1 MIMSDFDRSYTVA
14 EAAAVSGIGIKS
26 VNNAI
31 DKHIIETV
39 TRSTR
44 RELSDEALLRLKL
57 WYGVGSTLST
67 DRRQKLFDS
76 IKAEPMANEVRADD
90 LIIVDVAKA
99 RKQVAS
105 RVKDLDE
112 AASFINR
119 KKGVMGGEPVFAG
132 TRIPVHLVA
141 SMLATGAD
149 EADILEGYPKLTA
162 RMLELAKIWV
172 AAHPRR
178 GRPKSLKD
186 QGLTTK
192 STKRLSWS
200 RPDHSNS

>member
-39 TRSTR
+39 TRNTR

-57 WYGVGSTLST
+57 WYGVGSTLSS

-76 IKAEPMANEVRADD
+76 IKDEPLANEVRADD

-99 RKQVAS
+99 RNQVAL

-112 AASFINR
+112 AASLITR

-132 TRIPVHLVA
+132 TRIPVYLVA
-141 SMLATGAD
+141 SMLAAGAD

-162 RMLELAKIWV
+162 RMLELSKIWV

-186 QGLTTK
+186 QGLTSK
-192 STKRLSWS
+192 STKRLYWS
-200 RPDHSNS
+200 MPDHSNS